1 MSDLFKYTKDIIN
14 VDRSTVVVILIY
26 SMFISLLT
34 LALPVA
40 AQTLV
45 NLVSFGTL
53 VKPIFMLTIIVFIVL
68 AIGAVIKLAQ
78 AITVENIQQSIFANI
93 TLRFATHLN
102 QIKFANFRDYRG
114 PELVNRFFE
123 VVTVQKTT
131 GIIFLTMLDIFL
143 QATFSMLVLAF
154 YHPFL
159 LAFDIALII
168 MMTLVIII
176 PYKGALKAAINES
189 DNKYEVA
196 AWLDEITQNP
206 LTFRVD
212 ENEKYALQQID
223 NKLYNYVSSRQS
235 HFKYILKHLIGVS
248 IVYVVGNTVLLGI
261 GGYLVING
269 QLSLG
274 QLVAAELLVNIIL
287 TGFVKLGGYL
297 RDYYDLMAGVIKL
310 TKVLHLTSTQKKE
323 RHPIDK
329 EISTYLQN
337 FESLKVESF
346 LEKKPGH
353 DKNDAVNFEINVNQK
368 VLLNDRRLSRAK
380 LLMDQIFSFDSMDY
394 LGKIYINGTDI
405 KLFDPYQVREYFSI
419 VRGFEIFS
427 GTIMDNLCLDREE
440 ISIDDLKYLI
450 NIFNLTDYIDNLPQG
465 YDTEIAGH
473 AFIFNIVFLQ
483 KISIIR
489 ALLGNPKLLILENS
503 LDIIPEDELK
513 HILVA
518 IDKYASSL
526 IVTTQRKRVE
536 HYFEKV
542 IEL

>member
-1 MSDLFKYTKDIIN
+1 MSDLFKYTKDILN

-26 SMFISLLT
+26 SLFISLLT

-68 AIGAVIKLAQ
+68 AIGATIKLAQ

-131 GIIFLTMLDIFL
+131 GIIFLTMLDIVL

-159 LAFDIALII
+159 LAFDIALIV

-176 PYKGALKAAINES
+176 PYKGALKAAIDES

-212 ENEKYALQQID
+212 ENEQYALQQID

-248 IVYVVGNTVLLGI
+248 VVYVVGNTALLGI

-297 RDYYDLMAGVIKL
+297 RDYYDLMAGVLKL
-310 TKVLHLTSTQKKE
+310 TKVLHLSSTQKKE

-337 FESLKVESF
+337 FESLKVERF

-353 DKNDAVNFEINVNQK
+353 DKNDAVNFEIKVNQK

-450 NIFNLTDYIDNLPQG
+450 NIFNLTAYIDNLPQG